1 MKVVSLDSVS
11 TNGYPEDYHV
21 HTLFSKRRSWLGGSA
36 HSVRLEVQARGG
48 HCVQACLFRSHT
60 GNGRYQVCYNHLLL
74 NSHTPMRILVIEDET
89 KVGCFIKRAL
99 EEESYAV
106 DLCEDGAK
114 GLEMALTTN
123 YDSIIVDLMLPSLS
137 GLEIVKGIRRER
149 IQTPILILTAQ
160 SQVDQRVK
168 GLDAGADD
176 YLTKPFAIDELL
188 ARVRALLRRG
198 ATDSPG
204 ILQID
209 DLVLNPATRE
219 VTRGGQRIELT
230 LKEYALLEYLMRH
243 SGRVLTRPMIS
254 EHVWNQDFDTFTNV
268 IDVYVNYLRN
278 KVDRG
283 RAKKLIHTIRG
294 SGYMLK
300 AD

>member
-1 MKVVSLDSVS
+1 
-11 TNGYPEDYHV
+11 
-21 HTLFSKRRSWLGGSA
+21 
-36 HSVRLEVQARGG
+36 
-48 HCVQACLFRSHT
+48 
-60 GNGRYQVCYNHLLL
+60 
-74 NSHTPMRILVIEDET
+74 MRILVIEDEA
-89 KVGCFIKRAL
+89 KVASFIKRAL

-106 DLCEDGAK
+106 DLSADGVQ
-114 GLEMALTTN
+114 GLDLALSGS
-123 YDSIIVDLMLPSLS
+123 YDLLVIDLMLPGLP
-137 GLEIVKGIRRER
+137 GLEVLKRLREEK
-149 IQTPILILTAQ
+149 IQAPVLILTAQ
-160 SQVDQRVK
+160 SQVDQKVK

-198 ATDSPG
+198 AADVPG
-204 ILQID
+204 VLQID

-219 VTRGGQRIELT
+219 VIRGGQRIDLT
-230 LKEYALLEYLMRH
+230 LKEYALLEYFMRH
-243 SGRVLTRPMIS
+243 AGRVLTRPMIS

-278 KVDRG
+278 KIDRG
-283 RAKKLIHTIRG
+283 RGRKLIHTVRG

>member
-1 MKVVSLDSVS
+1 
-11 TNGYPEDYHV
+11 
-21 HTLFSKRRSWLGGSA
+21 
-36 HSVRLEVQARGG
+36 
-48 HCVQACLFRSHT
+48 
-60 GNGRYQVCYNHLLL
+60 
-74 NSHTPMRILVIEDET
+74 MRVLVIEDET

-106 DLCEDGAK
+106 DLCEDGAN
-114 GLEMALTTN
+114 GLEMALSTN
-123 YDSIIVDLMLPSLS
+123 YDLLVVDVMLPSMS
-137 GLEIVKGIRRER
+137 GLDVLKNLRSQRVL
-149 IQTPILILTAQ
+149 TPVLILSAQ
-160 SQVDQRVK
+160 SQIDQRVK

-198 ATDSPG
+198 ATESPG
-204 ILQID
+204 ILQVD
-209 DLVLNPATRE
+209 DLVLNPATRD

-243 SGRVLTRPMIS
+243 TGRVLTRPMIS

-278 KVDRG
+278 KIDRG
-283 RAKKLIHTIRG
+283 RIKKLIHTIRG

>member
-1 MKVVSLDSVS
+1 MFGRFANAVSIQPLSAS
-11 TNGYPEDYHV
+11 KLPPFAEHQNGYVMVSGLEIRTPQFAIITPHIV
-21 HTLFSKRRSWLGGSA
+21 LFPVEGV
-36 HSVRLEVQARGG
+36 SVRV
-48 HCVQACLFRSHT
+48 
-60 GNGRYQVCYNHLLL
+60 
-74 NSHTPMRILVIEDET
+74 LVIEDET

-114 GLEMALTTN
+114 GLEMALVTD
-123 YDSIIVDLMLPSLS
+123 YDLLVVDLMLPSMS
-137 GLEIVKGIRRER
+137 GMEILKTIRRER
-149 IQTPILILTAQ
+149 IQTPVLILTAQ
-160 SQVDQRVK
+160 SQIDQRVK

-198 ATDSPG
+198 ATESPG

-209 DLVLNPATRE
+209 DLVLNPATRD
-219 VTRGGQRIELT
+219 VTRGGQRIDLT

-243 SGRVLTRPMIS
+243 TGRVLTRPMIS

-278 KVDRG
+278 KIDRG
-283 RAKKLIHTIRG
+283 RTKKLIHTIRG

>member
-1 MKVVSLDSVS
+1 
-11 TNGYPEDYHV
+11 
-21 HTLFSKRRSWLGGSA
+21 
-36 HSVRLEVQARGG
+36 
-48 HCVQACLFRSHT
+48 
-60 GNGRYQVCYNHLLL
+60 
-74 NSHTPMRILVIEDET
+74 MRILAIEDET
-89 KVGCFIKRAL
+89 KVGSFIKRAL

-114 GLEMALTTN
+114 GLELAFATN
-123 YDSIIVDLMLPSLS
+123 YDLVIVDLMVPTLP
-137 GLEIVKGIRRER
+137 GLEIVKGIRQAK

-188 ARVRALLRRG
+188 ARIRALLRRG
-198 ATDSPG
+198 ATESPG
-204 ILQID
+204 VIQID
-209 DLVLNPATRE
+209 DLLLNPATRE
-219 VTRGGQRIELT
+219 VTRGDQRIDLT

-243 SGRVLTRPMIS
+243 TGRVLTRPMIS

-278 KVDRG
+278 KIDRG
-283 RAKKLIHTIRG
+283 RVKKLIHTVRG
-294 SGYMLK
+294 SGYMLR

>member
-1 MKVVSLDSVS
+1 
-11 TNGYPEDYHV
+11 
-21 HTLFSKRRSWLGGSA
+21 
-36 HSVRLEVQARGG
+36 
-48 HCVQACLFRSHT
+48 
-60 GNGRYQVCYNHLLL
+60 
-74 NSHTPMRILVIEDET
+74 MRVLVIEDET
-89 KVGCFIKRAL
+89 KVGSFIKRAL

-106 DLCEDGAK
+106 DLCEDGAI
-114 GLEMALTTN
+114 GLEMALATN
-123 YDSIIVDLMLPSLS
+123 YDLLVVDVMLPSLS
-137 GLEIVKGIRRER
+137 GLDVLRNIRRER
-149 IQTPILILTAQ
+149 IHTPVLILSAQ
-160 SQVDQRVK
+160 SQIDQRVK

-198 ATDSPG
+198 VSESPG
-204 ILQID
+204 ILQVD
-209 DLVLNPATRE
+209 DLILNPATRD
-219 VTRGGQRIELT
+219 VTRGGQRIDLT

-243 SGRVLTRPMIS
+243 TGRVLTRPMIS

-278 KVDRG
+278 KIDRG
-283 RAKKLIHTIRG
+283 RTKKLIHTIRG

>member
-1 MKVVSLDSVS
+1 
-11 TNGYPEDYHV
+11 
-21 HTLFSKRRSWLGGSA
+21 
-36 HSVRLEVQARGG
+36 
-48 HCVQACLFRSHT
+48 
-60 GNGRYQVCYNHLLL
+60 
-74 NSHTPMRILVIEDET
+74 MRILVVEDET

-106 DLCEDGAK
+106 DLCEDGAL
-114 GLEMALTTN
+114 GLDMALSGN
-123 YDSIIVDLMLPSLS
+123 YDLIVIDLMLPSLP
-137 GLEIVKGIRRER
+137 GLEVLKRLRKEKIH
-149 IQTPILILTAQ
+149 TPVLILTAQ
-160 SQVDQRVK
+160 SKVDQRVK

-198 ATDSPG
+198 TSDVPG
-204 ILQID
+204 VLQID

-219 VTRGGQRIELT
+219 VTRGGQRIDLT
-230 LKEYALLEYLMRH
+230 VKEYALLEYFLRH
-243 SGRVLTRPMIS
+243 AGRVLTRPMIS

-278 KVDRG
+278 KIDRG
-283 RAKKLIHTIRG
+283 RAHKLIHTIRG

-300 AD
+300 VD

>member
-1 MKVVSLDSVS
+1 
-11 TNGYPEDYHV
+11 
-21 HTLFSKRRSWLGGSA
+21 
-36 HSVRLEVQARGG
+36 
-48 HCVQACLFRSHT
+48 
-60 GNGRYQVCYNHLLL
+60 
-74 NSHTPMRILVIEDET
+74 MRVLVIEDET
-89 KVGCFIKRAL
+89 KVGSFIKRAL

-114 GLEMALTTN
+114 GLDMALATD
-123 YDSIIVDLMLPSLS
+123 YDLLVVDVMLPSMS
-137 GLEIVKGIRRER
+137 GLDVVKNVRHER
-149 IQTPILILTAQ
+149 VQTPVLILSAQ
-160 SQVDQRVK
+160 SQIDQRVK

-198 ATDSPG
+198 ATESPG
-204 ILQID
+204 ILQVD
-209 DLVLNPATRE
+209 DLLLNPATRD

-243 SGRVLTRPMIS
+243 AGRVLTRPMIS

-278 KVDRG
+278 KIDRG
-283 RAKKLIHTIRG
+283 RTKKLIHTIRG

>member
-1 MKVVSLDSVS
+1 
-11 TNGYPEDYHV
+11 
-21 HTLFSKRRSWLGGSA
+21 
-36 HSVRLEVQARGG
+36 
-48 HCVQACLFRSHT
+48 
-60 GNGRYQVCYNHLLL
+60 
-74 NSHTPMRILVIEDET
+74 MRILVIEDET
-89 KVGCFIKRAL
+89 KVGSFIKRAL

-114 GLEMALTTN
+114 GLELAFATN
-123 YDSIIVDLMLPSLS
+123 YDLVIVDLMVPTLP
-137 GLEIVKGIRRER
+137 GLEIVKGIRQAK

-188 ARVRALLRRG
+188 ARIRALLRRG
-198 ATDSPG
+198 ATESPG
-204 ILQID
+204 VLQID
-209 DLVLNPATRE
+209 DLLLNPATRE
-219 VTRGGQRIELT
+219 VTRGGQRIDLT

-243 SGRVLTRPMIS
+243 TGRVLTRPMIS
-254 EHVWNQDFDTFTNV
+254 EHGWNQDFDTFTNV

-278 KVDRG
+278 KIDRG
-283 RAKKLIHTIRG
+283 RVKKLIHTVRG

>member
-1 MKVVSLDSVS
+1 
-11 TNGYPEDYHV
+11 
-21 HTLFSKRRSWLGGSA
+21 
-36 HSVRLEVQARGG
+36 
-48 HCVQACLFRSHT
+48 
-60 GNGRYQVCYNHLLL
+60 
-74 NSHTPMRILVIEDET
+74 MRVLVLEDET

-114 GLEMALTTN
+114 GLEMALATD
-123 YDSIIVDLMLPSLS
+123 YDLLVVDVMLPGMS
-137 GLEIVKGIRRER
+137 GLDVLKNLRRER
-149 IQTPILILTAQ
+149 IHMPVLILSAQ
-160 SQVDQRVK
+160 SQIDQRVK

-198 ATDSPG
+198 ATESPG
-204 ILQID
+204 VLQVD
-209 DLVLNPATRE
+209 DLMFNPATRE

-243 SGRVLTRPMIS
+243 TGRVLTRPMIS

-278 KVDRG
+278 KIDRG
-283 RAKKLIHTIRG
+283 RTKKLIHTIRG